1 MSRQVDVMLEISV
14 DWQPFINA
22 MQELSDAVA
31 VMWGVPTS
39 AERARQRE
47 FEHRYARQREFE
59 RRYARQRMRKARRVR
74 QGR

>member
-1 MSRQVDVMLEISV
+1 MLEIRV

-31 VMWGVPTS
+31 VMCGVPTS

-47 FEHRYARQREFE
+47 FE
-59 RRYARQRMRKARRVR
+59 RRYARQRIRKARRVR
-74 QGR
+74 TGQR

>member
-1 MSRQVDVMLEISV
+1 MSRQVDVMLGIMV

-31 VMWGVPTS
+31 VMRGVPTS

-47 FEHRYARQREFE
+47 FEHRYARQR
-59 RRYARQRMRKARRVR
+59 MRKARRER
-74 QGR
+74 IRR